1 MSQPFP
7 ERQRNARFVQDMP
20 KPVDYAAAWVK
31 GNREVEKGSKAEV
44 DLFSIIHAIGAGDL
58 VPNRCYRH
66 GIERNFPR
74 DELLEDRGI
83 KHLHLGGA
91 DSDIILYLVEYE
103 EFVLLL
109 EIGTHRDLETEP
121 PGSILASLHHNC
133 LRRADAQAT
142 ADRVNRIA
150 DKAAIFIKG
159 LLPRRP
165 RN

>member
-1 MSQPFP
+1 MTTSFP
-7 ERQRNARFVQDMP
+7 ERLRNARFEQDAP
-20 KPVDYAAAWVK
+20 KRVDYAAAWEMRSR
-31 GNREVEKGSKAEV
+31 GVEKGSQAEI
-44 DLFSIIHAIGAGDL
+44 DLLAIIYAIGAGNL
-58 VPNRCYRH
+58 VPERCYRH
-66 GIERNFPR
+66 GVDRNHPR

-91 DSDIILYLVEYE
+91 DSDIVLYLVEYE

-133 LRRADAQAT
+133 LRRADAQA
-142 ADRVNRIA
+142 AGDRAKRIA
-150 DKAAIFIKG
+150 NKAAIFFKG

-165 RN
+165 RD